1 MRWRAWHASGS
12 SITLHRRR
20 HQLRERTDE
29 IGRHNFHHA
38 SLSFKEDLKQFLVAQ
53 HRVFAVER
61 LGLLSRPH
69 FHSSLAELIDYYL
82 IAGVAEKVVDA
93 LSHHGTDLRHSSQFF
108 EAGASQATEIAE
120 IFGKFLRS
128 TLADVRD
135 AESVDQAP

>member
-29 IGRHNFHHA
+29 IGRHNSHHA
-38 SLSFKEDLKQFLVAQ
+38 SFSFKEDLKQFLVAQ

-69 FHSSLAELIDYYL
+69 FHSSFAELIDYYL
-82 IAGVAEKVVDA
+82 IAGGCGKSRRCSEPSRDRPPALVAV
-93 LSHHGTDLRHSSQFF
+93 LR
-108 EAGASQATEIAE
+108 GWC
-120 IFGKFLRS
+120 
-128 TLADVRD
+128 
-135 AESVDQAP
+135 